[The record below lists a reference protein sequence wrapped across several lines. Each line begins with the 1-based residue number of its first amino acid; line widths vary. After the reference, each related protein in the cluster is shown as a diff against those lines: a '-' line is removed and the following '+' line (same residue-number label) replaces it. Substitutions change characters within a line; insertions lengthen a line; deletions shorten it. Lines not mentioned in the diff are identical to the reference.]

1 VSLFQHHPIFW
12 YSLHLFVVAIKTA
25 VSSGTSKA
33 FQVLKYVFVARPA
46 SKTASTKHPKQAEL
60 EDGWVLVVEDIGN
73 EKQDSD
79 GIKVVNASDY
89 HLGDEEEAKVCSLL
103 FSIIMP
109 YLYLRVADTM

>member
-1 VSLFQHHPIFW
+1 M
-12 YSLHLFVVAIKTA
+12 
-25 VSSGTSKA
+25 
-33 FQVLKYVFVARPA
+33 LKYVFVARPA

-89 HLGDEEEAKVCSLL
+89 HLGDEEEAKVCSFTFLNHYAISL
-103 FSIIMP
+103 FARCGYNVI
-109 YLYLRVADTM
+109 VG